1 MQVTARGVCRLV
13 LWQHM
18 TWSYCLLRRYSMSQ
32 QKNSIL
38 INEDGLNREPVPLN
52 KSPPHLMISLIHLL
66 VGLVQLFG
74 LYSAINSTGRHCT
87 KNIKFFIFWSNL
99 WRSPWIFQLPVFCQ
113 ELTKIVGHTFG
124 NKHVTHAYKSG
135 KKTWHAMVLCNLY
148 LTFHSIY
155 FLNITNIYMLQIG
168 LFMHVILQK
177 ISYSSRL
184 PWYVLV

>member
-1 MQVTARGVCRLV
+1 MTARGVCRLV

-74 LYSAINSTGRHCT
+74 LYSAINSTGRHC
-87 KNIKFFIFWSNL
+87 KRNVKFFIFWSNL

-124 NKHVTHAYKSG
+124 NKDTIHANKSG
-135 KKTWHAMVLCNLY
+135 KKTWNAMNGL
-148 LTFHSIY
+148 
-155 FLNITNIYMLQIG
+155 MLP
-168 LFMHVILQK
+168 LFNFSFYIF
-177 ISYSSRL
+177 S
-184 PWYVLV
+184 